1 MALVSMQAIKAP
13 VFYLLYHLFLIDF
26 LPQVFYAYL
35 ACSSI
40 QKKELKDIGLSIK
53 VEKLV

>member
-13 VFYLLYHLFLIDF
+13 VFYLLFHLFLIDF

-40 QKKELKDIGLSIK
+40 QKKGIK
-53 VEKLV
+53 GYRLVY